1 MDMHVDRLMS
11 TSVLDC
17 SFLAHFIVFY
27 KKHFIIIF
35 TLEIVSYEGSFF
47 MIFWNDMRRYVLKD
61 SQQISV
67 STVTQFQVR
76 GPVTDTYLFLRTITN
91 VYFGIVS
98 LN

>member
-1 MDMHVDRLMS
+1 MRGRF
-11 TSVLDC
+11 
-17 SFLAHFIVFY
+17 SFD
-27 KKHFIIIF
+27 
-35 TLEIVSYEGSFF
+35 
-47 MIFWNDMRRYVLKD
+47 FWNDKRRYVLKD
-61 SQQISV
+61 SLSQQISV